1 VARTPEFLQETERK
15 ASEVLLE
22 QRLEAPPGRALSI
35 FMTSGGFEMTIEDRA
50 EMKRPA
56 PTTAHFLIGRD
67 GVIRWARVDPLM
79 VPLPSAEELSSL
91 T

>member
-1 VARTPEFLQETERK
+1 
-15 ASEVLLE
+15 
-22 QRLEAPPGRALSI
+22 
-35 FMTSGGFEMTIEDRA
+35 MTSGGFEMTIEDRA

-56 PTTAHFLIGRD
+56 PATAHFLIGRH